1 MLSSDKNVETISQL
15 IEMVKHNLEL
25 RKEYAKL
32 DVVDKVVRLLSAA
45 TLAFILIVI
54 TAAILLFLSAS
65 IASWLST
72 YIGIP
77 MALLAMAG
85 FYLLLLLI
93 VYMSRKSWIERPLV
107 KYLSR
112 LLLN

>member
-32 DVVDKVVRLLSAA
+32 DMVDKVVRLLSAA
-45 TLAFILIVI
+45 TLAFILII
-54 TAAILLFLSAS
+54 IAAAILLFFSAS
-65 IASWLST
+65 IAAWLSA
-72 YIGIP
+72 YIGLP
-77 MALLAMAG
+77 MALLAVSG
-85 FYLLLLLI
+85 CYLLLLLI
-93 VYMSRKSWIERPLV
+93 VYVSRKSWIERPLV

>member
-1 MLSSDKNVETISQL
+1 MLSSDKNIETISQL

-54 TAAILLFLSAS
+54 IAAILLFLSACV
-65 IASWLST
+65 ASWLSM
-72 YIGIP
+72 YIGLP
-77 MALLAMAG
+77 MALLAVAG
-85 FYLLLLLI
+85 FYALLLLI

>member
-15 IEMVKHNLEL
+15 IEMVKHNVEL

-32 DVVDKVVRLLSAA
+32 DIVEKVVRLISAA
-45 TLAFILIVI
+45 TLSAIII
-54 TAAILLFLSAS
+54 IIAAAVLLFVSA
-65 IASWLST
+65 AAAAWLAA
-72 YIGIP
+72 YIGMP
-77 MALLAMAG
+77 LALLSVAG

-93 VYMSRKSWIERPLV
+93 VYASRKSWIERPLV